1 VGILFT
7 LTDGFTN
14 LDKLVSP
21 TAKKEVKK
29 KLKELQHT
37 LSTPSRS
44 SGGSLKYV
52 GSGNA
57 PTSKSIF
64 D

>member
-1 VGILFT
+1 
-7 LTDGFTN
+7 

-29 KLKELQHT
+29 KLKELEHT
-37 LSTPSRS
+37 LNNTARNDN
-44 SGGSLKYV
+44 GTLNYV
-52 GSGNA
+52 GTS
-57 PTSKSIF
+57 SKSPSLSVF